1 MRESSLIDLFPEQRN
16 KSVVKSKPTRTSSRC
31 VGGAYILGY
40 VKYVKRRSIDHH
52 DDDAL
57 RQRTAPR

>member
-1 MRESSLIDLFPEQRN
+1 MDLFPEQRN
-16 KSVVKSKPTRTSSRC
+16 KSVVKSKVIRTSSRF

-40 VKYVKRRSIDHH
+40 VKYVKRRWIDDH

-57 RQRTAPR
+57 HQRTAPMIWPFTD